1 MAEPEQIEF
10 IIDAYTR
17 ETMPMARLAQYL
29 SDLAVMLGHR
39 SSVHLLGVEAGSVR
53 PMILIDAPDVPK
65 VRERI
70 DAVRASDAPQE
81 AMKAYR
87 AIDDRLARD
96 NAKGYLLSKSQGVN
110 IIEFPGRD
118 RLQEIQP
125 FSQPGTLD
133 GEVITVGG
141 RDNPPTVHLQD
152 ENRTYVCHAS
162 RALIKR
168 IAPHIYGSPIRVSG
182 MGRWERNQNG
192 DWTLVRFTIHEFTV
206 LKDTPLDALAN
217 AIRSENLSQWG
228 ESATPIEDLHK
239 LRHGE

>member
-70 DAVRASDAPQE
+70 DAVRANDAPQE

-87 AIDDRLARD
+87 AIDDRLARTTP
-96 NAKGYLLSKSQGVN
+96 K
-110 IIEFPGRD
+110 
-118 RLQEIQP
+118 
-125 FSQPGTLD
+125 
-133 GEVITVGG
+133 VI
-141 RDNPPTVHLQD
+141 
-152 ENRTYVCHAS
+152 
-162 RALIKR
+162 
-168 IAPHIYGSPIRVSG
+168 
-182 MGRWERNQNG
+182 
-192 DWTLVRFTIHEFTV
+192 F
-206 LKDTPLDALAN
+206 
-217 AIRSENLSQWG
+217 
-228 ESATPIEDLHK
+228 
-239 LRHGE
+239 